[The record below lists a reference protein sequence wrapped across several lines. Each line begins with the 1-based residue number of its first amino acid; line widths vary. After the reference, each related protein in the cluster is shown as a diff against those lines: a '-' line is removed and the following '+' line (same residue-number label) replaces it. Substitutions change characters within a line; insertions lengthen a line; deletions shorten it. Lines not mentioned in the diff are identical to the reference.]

1 MRKSNLFTGIRV
13 VLWLSLLALPALG
26 FSQETL
32 ISDIYNAYSERTPYP
47 MSSQMIQNVT
57 VDQAYD
63 IQDAFVRKMRD
74 SGETVV
80 GYKAGLTAIAA
91 QEKFGV
97 FNAIRGTLF
106 KSMLRWPGT
115 LYQKNFGLLFI
126 ETEIGFR
133 FGKNITAPV
142 EDIGSLKK
150 AVSIVFPA
158 IELPDLYFS
167 DMEKITGPDII
178 ATNVAARQVLIGK
191 ALPVNTQDLNAV
203 SVRLF
208 HNGEEIAHGMGKN
221 ALGDQWKALQWTVNH
236 VLEKGGEIKNGDIVI
251 TGSLTP
257 IQPVTPG
264 KYLADF
270 GTFGKMAFEYK

>member
-1 MRKSNLFTGIRV
+1 MRKIRLCAGIWV
-13 VLWLSLLALPALG
+13 ALWLSLHAVPALA
-26 FSQETL
+26 SSHETL
-32 ISDIYNAYSERTPYP
+32 IGDIYRAYSERAPYP
-47 MSSQMIQNVT
+47 MPSMMIQNIT

-63 IQDAFVRKMRD
+63 IQDAFVRKMQD
-74 SGETVV
+74 SGETVM
-80 GYKAGLTAIAA
+80 GYKAGLTAAPA
-91 QEKFGV
+91 QKKFGV
-97 FNAIRGTLF
+97 SEAVRGTLF

-115 LYQKNFGLLFI
+115 LYRKNFGLLFI

-133 FGKNITAPV
+133 FGKNITEPV

-158 IELPDLYFS
+158 IELPDLYYS
-167 DMEKITGPDII
+167 DMKKIRGSDII

-203 SVRLF
+203 SVTLF
-208 HNGEEIAHGMGKN
+208 HNGQEIAHGMGKN

-236 VLEKGGEIKNGDIVI
+236 VVGKGGEIKNGDIVI

-257 IQPVTPG
+257 MMPVKPG

-270 GTFGKMAFEYK
+270 GDFGTMEFEYK